1 MDDNC
6 LPVGNKGLMR
16 VNKLAGESNGIL
28 KLLELKNNHKVL
40 QRDAQRDTKE
50 NLVCVARYL
59 NMLCEK
65 IVVCFV

>member
-28 KLLELKNNHKVL
+28 KLVELKNNHKVHKEVRKET
-40 QRDAQRDTKE
+40 QRRT
-50 NLVCVARYL
+50 
-59 NMLCEK
+59 
-65 IVVCFV
+65 